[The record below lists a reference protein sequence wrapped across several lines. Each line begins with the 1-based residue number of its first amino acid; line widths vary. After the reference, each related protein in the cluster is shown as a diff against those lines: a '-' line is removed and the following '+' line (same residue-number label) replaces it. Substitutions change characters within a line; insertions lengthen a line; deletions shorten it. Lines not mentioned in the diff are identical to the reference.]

1 VNGNELEGTWAAL
14 EPAPGQR
21 RRIETRVRRWLDA
34 KNISLAAEW
43 LELLKVN
50 PIARISFAA
59 VAACLMVITTPLSW
73 VALAAL

>member
-1 VNGNELEGTWAAL
+1 VNENELEATWAAL
-14 EPAPGQR
+14 EPGPDQR
-21 RRIETRVRRWLDA
+21 RRIDARVRTWLEA
-34 KNISLAAEW
+34 NNVSLATEW

-50 PIARISFAA
+50 PIARIGFAA

>member
-1 VNGNELEGTWAAL
+1 MNEKELEGTWVAL

-21 RRIETRVRRWLDA
+21 RRIEARVRRWLEA
-34 KNISLAAEW
+34 KDVSLAAEW

-50 PIARISFAA
+50 PIARIGFAA
-59 VAACLMVITTPLSW
+59 VAACLMVITAPLSW